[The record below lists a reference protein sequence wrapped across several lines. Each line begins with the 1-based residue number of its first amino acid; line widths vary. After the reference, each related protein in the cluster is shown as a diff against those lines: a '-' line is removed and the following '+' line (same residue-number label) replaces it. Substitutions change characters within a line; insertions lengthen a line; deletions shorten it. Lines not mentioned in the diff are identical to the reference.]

1 VPACIDL
8 TDLEHFRLFR
18 NALEMVG
25 VTSAG
30 QRSCPFRAVD
40 SRLSSGVDMPGKE
53 I

>member
-1 VPACIDL
+1 VRARVDL
-8 TDLEHFRLFR
+8 TDLEHFLLFR

-25 VTSAG
+25 MTSAG